1 MKDIDQFNQAE
12 TIRLKLTKE
21 KETCSSST
29 TPFNTKK
36 KYVTKGLVFDV
47 ILFKNKFYHS
57 KLIESNAIY
66 TSRSLNELFPTK
78 QEYSS
83 KEIEFDIND
92 VQWSPLPK
100 INSTVQNSLNIQHL
114 NVNYSSRLSNS
125 INSSRKRKIAEIEIE
140 TQDNDRKLAKTYD
153 NLHPDC

>member
-1 MKDIDQFNQAE
+1 MLQKVLSLMSSFSKINS
-12 TIRLKLTKE
+12 TIQNSL
-21 KETCSSST
+21 
-29 TPFNTKK
+29 NTQRP
-36 KYVTKGLVFDV
+36 
-47 ILFKNKFYHS
+47 
-57 KLIESNAIY
+57 NAIY

-100 INSTVQNSLNIQHL
+100 IDSTVQNSLNIQHL

-140 TQDNDRKLAKTYD
+140 MQDNDRKLAKTYD

>member
-1 MKDIDQFNQAE
+1 MSDHLGMLQRMGKKKLGPGSAVNSHPGAIL
-12 TIRLKLTKE
+12 TSRLLN
-21 KETCSSST
+21 SSISELSSI
-29 TPFNTKK
+29 

-47 ILFKNKFYHS
+47 NDAKG
-57 KLIESNAIY
+57 
-66 TSRSLNELFPTK
+66 SLNELFPTK

-140 TQDNDRKLAKTYD
+140 TQDND
-153 NLHPDC
+153 